1 MSWNSSSE
9 VVVVE
14 GVVSVYWLSA
24 LYRRDRLIPAYCT
37 HRNYIYLCMYVYILR
52 IYELSPNEILYV
64 CMYVC
69 ITLGHM
75 EQMSQGAGFYV
86 WTDIQ

>member
-9 VVVVE
+9 VVEVE

-24 LYRRDRLIPAYCT
+24 LYRRDHLIPAYCT
-37 HRNYIYLCMYVYILR
+37 HRNYIYLCMYLCMYYVYMSFQQMR
-52 IYELSPNEILYV
+52 HCMYV

-69 ITLGHM
+69 M
-75 EQMSQGAGFYV
+75 
-86 WTDIQ
+86 

>member
-1 MSWNSSSE
+1 MSWSSSSE

-69 ITLGHM
+69 M
-75 EQMSQGAGFYV
+75 YYV
-86 WTDIQ
+86 RTHGTDVTGCRVLCLD